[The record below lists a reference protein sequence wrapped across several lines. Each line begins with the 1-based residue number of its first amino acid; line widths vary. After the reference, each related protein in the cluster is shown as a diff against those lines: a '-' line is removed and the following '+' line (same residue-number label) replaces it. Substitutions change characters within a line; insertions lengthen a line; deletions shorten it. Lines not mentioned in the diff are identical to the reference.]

1 VQWFAWSVSS
11 PPSFQIANTSGGTPQ
26 AGFALVDLAMLFP
39 PSDAQ
44 TLFSA
49 IQNNR
54 LTLSQRTMLL
64 GAVIGSVGYLTGNGW
79 MTQMW
84 NDIKARQ
91 VYQVCVPGTHDAGT
105 AVTTTYATTFS
116 NTCNTQ
122 TQSLTV
128 YQQLMA
134 GARYLDLRPCWWA
147 GSPLYAAQGFYLTHY
162 TEKLGTYWG
171 ALGQTLQSALNDI
184 QQFLQ
189 SCGSSEIVSSNS
201 RISRNS
207 VNSIR

>member
-11 PPSFQIANTSGGTPQ
+11 PPSFQIANTSNGTPQ

-105 AVTTTYATTFS
+105 AVTTYATTFS
-116 NTCNTQ
+116 NACNTQ

-162 TEKLGTYWG
+162 TEKLGT
-171 ALGQTLQSALNDI
+171 
-184 QQFLQ
+184 
-189 SCGSSEIVSSNS
+189 
-201 RISRNS
+201 
-207 VNSIR
+207 